1 MNFNHDQ
8 RVALVKRLVLS
19 SIRSQETLMEM
30 SDEKWQYDPEGS
42 WRINEETVGV
52 DPETHVP
59 EAHVVLDRRT
69 RALPMLSST
78 MLFQEAICKEAF
90 EEHNDNLCALLAR
103 SPRCSR
109 RTWAGFARS

>member
-1 MNFNHDQ
+1 MNLNHDQ

-19 SIRSQETLMEM
+19 SIRSQETLMET

-52 DPETHVP
+52 DPETHAP

-69 RALPMLSST
+69 RITTTTS
-78 MLFQEAICKEAF
+78 
-90 EEHNDNLCALLAR
+90 ALLAR